1 MIRLMTVV
9 RRLSA
14 LLGSIEQAVP
24 EMKAMRDTAINYEPG
39 FRPPKIRRTCGIL
52 HSCFPAYLP

>member
-39 FRPPKIRRTCGIL
+39 FRPPKIRT
-52 HSCFPAYLP
+52 